1 MRQDFDSQPD
11 FLFSFLCFLFFLSR
25 TRLYVSIFSFL
36 FVFRYNRNL
45 GPYPNNDYVSQV

>member
-1 MRQDFDSQPD
+1 VRQDFDSQSGFF
-11 FLFSFLCFLFFLSR
+11 FLFSFLCFLCR
-25 TRLYVSIFSFL
+25 VRLYVSIFSFL